1 MLILC
6 SVKTEKQS
14 CKKKPFVVYCLKF
27 VKSDRKDRFLLMGEY
42 GLRVCSKIIVLFIAM
57 LAGFI
62 AKKTKCIDGAGIKT
76 MSALLAFITNP
87 CLIVVSLQ
95 TDCKPEILV
104 TGAWILLLSFVI
116 HGGMAVCS
124 GLIFKKVKK
133 ADERAV
139 YAFGLM
145 YMNCGFMGYPI
156 MQAMFPE
163 NGLLYGVIYTIPFN
177 LFVWTHGVAV
187 MSASHDGGAG
197 EKKIDW
203 KQVFLNPGLLSTIL
217 ASVLFITGI
226 RFPGVVTEGLSM
238 VGDMT
243 FPLSML
249 IIGGLLSDINLLA
262 LITDIRLF
270 LFSVL
275 KLVAVPLA
283 VLGLFVLCG
292 ARPNF
297 TVALVCVTMCA
308 APTAS
313 NTAVVAEVYGGNAPL
328 AAKLVGITT
337 LYSLVTMPAMLILAE
352 RFLI

>member
-1 MLILC
+1 
-6 SVKTEKQS
+6 
-14 CKKKPFVVYCLKF
+14 
-27 VKSDRKDRFLLMGEY
+27 MGEY

-57 LAGFI
+57 LAGYI

-76 MSALLAFITNP
+76 MSALLAFITNS
-87 CLIVVSLQ
+87 CLIVASLQ
-95 TDCKPEILV
+95 TDCKKEVLV

-116 HGGMAVCS
+116 HGGMALFS

-177 LFVWTHGVAV
+177 LFVWTHGIAV
-187 MSASHDGGAG
+187 MSSSQETTEGK
-197 EKKIDW
+197 KKIDL
-203 KQVFLNPGLLSTIL
+203 KQVFLNPGLLSTVL

-226 RFPGVVTEGLSM
+226 RFPAIITEGLSM

-249 IIGGLLSDINLLA
+249 IIGRLLSDIKLLS
-262 LITDIRLF
+262 LITDVKLF

-275 KLVAVPLA
+275 KLVAVPLV
-283 VLGLFVLCG
+283 VLALFIVCG
-292 ARPNF
+292 GNPSL

-337 LYSLVTMPAMLILAE
+337 LYSLVTMPLMLILAE
-352 RFLI
+352 RLL

>member
-1 MLILC
+1 
-6 SVKTEKQS
+6 
-14 CKKKPFVVYCLKF
+14 
-27 VKSDRKDRFLLMGEY
+27 MGEY
-42 GLRVCSKIIVLFIAM
+42 GARVCGKIIVLFIAM
-57 LAGFI
+57 LAGYI

-87 CLIVVSLQ
+87 CLIVASLQ
-95 TDCKPEILV
+95 KDCKPEILV
-104 TGAWILLLSFVI
+104 TGGWILVLSFVI
-116 HGGMAVCS
+116 HGVMAVLS
-124 GLIFKKVKK
+124 DFIFKKVKK

-187 MSASHDGGAG
+187 MSSSQKTADGK
-197 EKKIDW
+197 KKIDW
-203 KQVFLNPGLLSTIL
+203 KQVFLNPGLLSTVL

-226 RFPGVVTEGLSM
+226 RFPAIITEGLSM

-249 IIGGLLSDINLLA
+249 IIGGLLSDINLLS
-262 LITDIRLF
+262 LITDVKLF

-275 KLVAVPLA
+275 KLAVVPLV
-283 VLGLFVLCG
+283 VLALFVLCG
-292 ARPNF
+292 GNPSL

-337 LYSLVTMPAMLILAE
+337 LYSLVTMPLMLILAE
-352 RFLI
+352 RLL